1 MLSNCN
7 NSASDLVSNM
17 VFTNGAEKTLIKNS
31 KGQFAKEEEAKFPEE
46 KEKEIL
52 REKGTETVS

>member
-1 MLSNCN
+1 
-7 NSASDLVSNM
+7 M
-17 VFTNGAEKTLIKNS
+17 VFTHGAEKNLIKNS

-52 REKGTETVS
+52 REKRNRNGKLTMSTFTY